1 MTATLS
7 PTTRSTVRR
16 GKERAQ
22 ADRQALYDVL
32 GEALVCHLS
41 VVVDGE
47 PFVVPTGFG
56 FDEDTL
62 YVHGST
68 GAQSLRG
75 GEGLPVCV
83 AVTLVDGIVY
93 ARSVFHHSMNYRAAV
108 IHGTARALEGDEKYH
123 GLRVITEHL
132 APGSWEHCRPPT
144 RKELAQTAV
153 LAVDL
158 HEASVKLRR
167 GGPKDEEGDLTY
179 PSWAGVL
186 PVRQQFGEAQ
196 PCDLLPPGAVVP
208 THVAGRTTG
217 AEKFAR

>member
-1 MTATLS
+1 MTADLS
-7 PTTRSTVRR
+7 PTDRSTVRR
-16 GKERAQ
+16 GRERAQ
-22 ADRQALYDVL
+22 TDRQALYDVL
-32 GEALVCHLS
+32 SEALVCHLS
-41 VVVDGE
+41 VVVDGL
-47 PFVVPTGFG
+47 PFVIPTGFG
-56 FDEDTL
+56 HDEGTL

-68 GAQSLRG
+68 GSQSLRG

-108 IHGTARALEGDEKYH
+108 IHGVARPLEGDEKTH
-123 GLRVITEHL
+123 GLKVITEHL

-153 LAVDL
+153 LALDL

-167 GGPKDEEGDLTY
+167 GGPKDEDDDLTY

-186 PVRQQFGEAQ
+186 PVRQVFGDPE
-196 PCDLLPPGAVVP
+196 PCDLLADEVSVPSHVRARPPGS
-208 THVAGRTTG
+208 
-217 AEKFAR
+217 